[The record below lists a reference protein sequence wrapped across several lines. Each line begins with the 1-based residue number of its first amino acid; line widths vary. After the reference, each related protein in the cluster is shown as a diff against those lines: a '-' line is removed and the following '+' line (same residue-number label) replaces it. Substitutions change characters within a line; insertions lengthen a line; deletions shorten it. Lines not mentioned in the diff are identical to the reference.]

1 MKHEH
6 HEMKKMESMNGHH
19 HDEPVE
25 DAEIKSWKRIEKQ
38 KLINSQ

>member
-6 HEMKKMESMNGHH
+6 NEIESMNGHH

-25 DAEIKSWKRIEKQ
+25 DAEIKSWKK
-38 KLINSQ
+38 